1 MLKLHGI
8 LTTHTTSTRIT
19 QNVALSSFLDNM
31 ESFVH
36 TLLLCIRANIHTHNL
51 TGFKPHTHKHMH
63 SQRLKRRQALEHPLR
78 KRRDPNAVQTPA
90 QAQAG

>member
-36 TLLLCIRANIHTHNL
+36 TLLLCIRANIHTHSL
-51 TGFKPHTHKHMH
+51 TGCKPHTHIHTH
-63 SQRLKRRQALEHPLR
+63 SQLLKRRQALEHPR
-78 KRRDPNAVQTPA
+78 RQRRDLIVFQIPAPA
-90 QAQAG
+90 QAG